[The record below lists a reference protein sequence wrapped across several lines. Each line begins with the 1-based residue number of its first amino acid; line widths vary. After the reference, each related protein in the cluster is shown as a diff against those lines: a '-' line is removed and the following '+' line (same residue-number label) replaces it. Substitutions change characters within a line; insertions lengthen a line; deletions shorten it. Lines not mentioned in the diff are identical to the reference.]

1 MAMEYS
7 RLGNRQ
13 SDVMLLLCTLPKTFL
28 RINIKFSCVLK
39 CTALNEGKSTVV
51 RALQLGAATDVC
63 PDGK

>member
-1 MAMEYS
+1 MEYTG
-7 RLGNRQ
+7 LGNGQ
-13 SDVMLLLCTLPKTFL
+13 SDVMLLLCTLPMAFL
-28 RINIKFSCVLK
+28 RSNIKFFCVLK